1 VLSIRKRRW
10 IVEGQG
16 RALMYRFS
24 ASLPIVAII
33 NLPTNMNNQPKELFS
48 YPSIQF
54 VLKFVIYVI
63 INDGI
68 WSYLIWGAREKGGN
82 IGREQVGNDGNQ
94 TRSDKE
100 SQGKSQSCPLG
111 P

>member
-1 VLSIRKRRW
+1 
-10 IVEGQG
+10 
-16 RALMYRFS
+16 MYRFS

-63 INDGI
+63 IIMLLLMMVYGHI
-68 WSYLIWGAREKGGN
+68 
-82 IGREQVGNDGNQ
+82 
-94 TRSDKE
+94 
-100 SQGKSQSCPLG
+100 
-111 P
+111 